1 LIVNFK
7 DRDTEIL
14 WETGKSRRLPATI
27 RISAGKKLAILDAAV
42 ELVELE
48 APPGNRLEKLTGSR
62 VGQHS
67 IRVND
72 QYRVCFVWKN
82 GNAYGVEIVDYH

>member
-7 DRDTEIL
+7 DRETEIL
-14 WETGKSRRLPATI
+14 WETGKSRRLPASI
-27 RISAGKKLAILDAAV
+27 RNVAGKKLAILDAAV
-42 ELVELE
+42 ELLELL
-48 APPGNRLEKLTGSR
+48 APLGNRLEKLTGSR
-62 VGQHS
+62 AGQYS

-82 GNAYGVEIVDYH
+82 GNAHDVEIVDYH

>member
-1 LIVNFK
+1 MIVNFK

>member
-1 LIVNFK
+1 MIVSFK
-7 DRDTEIL
+7 DRETEIL
-14 WETGKSRRLPATI
+14 WETGKSRRLPASI
-27 RISAGKKLAILDAAV
+27 RNVAGKKLAILDAAV
-42 ELVELE
+42 ELLELL

-62 VGQHS
+62 AGQYS

-82 GNAYGVEIVDYH
+82 GNAHDVEIVDYH

>member
-1 LIVNFK
+1 MIVNFK
-7 DRDTEIL
+7 DRETEIL
-14 WETGKSRRLPATI
+14 WETGKSRRLPASI
-27 RISAGKKLAILDAAV
+27 RNVAGKKLAILDAAV
-42 ELVELE
+42 ELLELL

-62 VGQHS
+62 AGQYS

-82 GNAYGVEIVDYH
+82 GNAHDVEIVDYH

>member
-1 LIVNFK
+1 LIVSFK
-7 DRDTEIL
+7 DRETEIL
-14 WETGKSRRLPATI
+14 WETGKSRRLPASI
-27 RISAGKKLAILDAAV
+27 RNVAGKKLAILDAAV
-42 ELVELE
+42 ELLELL

-62 VGQHS
+62 AGQYS

-82 GNAYGVEIVDYH
+82 GNAHDVEIVDYH